1 MTPRKYIHLFGFLIL
16 LLSLVLLLWS
26 FWPLESSVR
35 SLPIFPEDMQLPDLS
50 VIPAMTGLFL
60 RGIS

>member
-1 MTPRKYIHLFGFLIL
+1 MTPRKFLRLFGFLIL

-26 FWPLESSVR
+26 FWPWESTVR
-35 SLPIFPEDMQLPDLS
+35 SVPIFPEDMQIPDLS
-50 VIPAMTGLFL
+50 GLPVMTRLWL